1 MPNRTD
7 KILAPFF
14 HIAKLFAHALAA
26 LLLASLAFA
35 DSAPGKPP
43 LASVEVSKGIYMIT
57 GEGGNIGL
65 LVGEKTFMID
75 DKFAP
80 LSTAIATKIKTL
92 GGTKPAYLVNTHFH
106 ADHTGGNEN
115 FGKSGST
122 IVAHHN
128 VRARMS
134 TQTEIKAFNM
144 VTPPQPGIA
153 LPVITFSNDMR
164 LHLNGHTLNI
174 VHVPNAHTDGDAI
187 VHFVEA
193 NVIHAGDTFFN
204 GFYPFIDVTHGGTLR
219 GMIAAADK
227 MLLLANAET
236 KIMPG
241 HGPLASIADLQGY
254 RNMLATVEKRLGAL
268 KKRGMK
274 AKDIIANK
282 PLHDLDEKWGKAM
295 FSSDRWIELIYDG
308 I

>member
-1 MPNRTD
+1 MNLLHTLL
-7 KILAPFF
+7 K
-14 HIAKLFAHALAA
+14 LAA
-26 LLLASLAFA
+26 IPAALWFA
-35 DSAPGKPP
+35 PQTIAAVQGEQ
-43 LASVEVSKGIYMIT
+43 AIATVAVSDNIYMLT
-57 GEGGNIGL
+57 GDGGNIGVL
-65 LVGEKTFMID
+65 TGADGTFMID

-80 LSTAIATKIKTL
+80 LSKEITAAIKKL
-92 GGTKPAYLVNTHFH
+92 GGAAPKFLVNTHFH

-134 TQTEIKAFNM
+134 TQTEIKAFGM
-144 VTPPQPGIA
+144 VTPAAPAIA
-153 LPVITFSNDMR
+153 LPVITFTTDMR
-164 LHLNGHTLNI
+164 LHLNGQTLNI
-174 VHVPNAHTDGDAI
+174 THLPAAHTDGDAI

-204 GFYPFIDVTHGGTLR
+204 GFYPFIDVAHGGTLK
-219 GMIAAADK
+219 GMIAAVDK
-227 MLLLANAET
+227 ILTLCNTET

-241 HGPLASIADLQGY
+241 HGPLASISDLQGY
-254 RNMLATVEKRLGAL
+254 RNMLAAAEKRLGAL

-274 AKDIIANK
+274 AADIIENK
-282 PLHDLDEKWGKAM
+282 PLQDLEPKWGNGM
-295 FSSDRWIELIYDG
+295 FTSDRWIEIIYDG